1 MAASCFKMR
10 TCLLLL
16 VLLLALMA
24 ACGGG
29 GNGGGGG
36 TPQPLSLTLRQ
47 VASGLEFPVF
57 LSAPD
62 GDARLF
68 IVERAGRIR
77 VVENGSLLA
86 APFLDIESR
95 TSTDGERGLLSLAF
109 HPQYAANGFF
119 FIYYTNLAGDIV
131 IERMRVSAVNRNA
144 ADPVSSVIVLTI
156 AHPVFSNHNG
166 GLLSFG
172 PDGLLYAGTG
182 DGGGAGD
189 PFGNAQNTN
198 SLLGKLLRIDVD
210 SAAASYAIPPDN
222 PFAGQAGRRGEIWAY
237 GLRNPW
243 RYAFDAAANLLYI
256 ADVGQAQLEEV
267 DIAPAGQGGINY
279 GWNIME
285 GTQCFNSA
293 SCNQGGLTLPAFE
306 YTHGVNGANGCSI
319 TGGYVYRGSAIPALA
334 GQYLFSDYCGGWLK
348 SVRRTDGSVS
358 APLDWGIPQVG
369 NITSFGQDGHKELY
383 MLSETGSVYRIVPR

>member
-1 MAASCFKMR
+1 M
-10 TCLLLL
+10 T
-16 VLLLALMA
+16 

-29 GNGGGGG
+29 GGASSL
-36 TPQPLSLTLRQ
+36 PPLSLTLQQ

-77 VVENGSLLA
+77 IVENGSLLA
-86 APFLDIESR
+86 TPFLDIQDR

-109 HPQYAANGFF
+109 HPQYETNGFF
-119 FIYYTNLAGDIV
+119 FIYYTNLDGDIT
-131 IERMRVSAVNRNA
+131 IERLRVAAGNRNA
-144 ADPVSSVIVLTI
+144 ADPASRVVMLAI

-172 PDGLLYAGTG
+172 PDGFLYAGTG

-189 PFGNAQNTN
+189 PSGNAQNTN
-198 SLLGKLLRIDVD
+198 SLLGKLLRIDINI
-210 SAAASYAIPPDN
+210 AAPAYAIPPDN
-222 PFAGQAGRRGEIWAY
+222 PFAGQAGRHGEIWAY

-243 RYAFDAAANLLYI
+243 RYAFDAAASLLYI
-256 ADVGQAQLEEV
+256 ADVGQVQREEI
-267 DIAPAGQGGINY
+267 DIAPAAQGGINY

-293 SCNQGGLTLPAFE
+293 SCNQGGLHRPAFE
-306 YTHGVNGANGCSI
+306 YAHGTNNANGCSI
-319 TGGYVYRGSAIPALA
+319 TGGYVYRGSAIPALV

-358 APLDWGIPQVG
+358 APVDWAIPQVG
-369 NITSFGQDGHKELY
+369 NIASFGQDGHKELY
-383 MLSETGSVYRIVPR
+383 MLSQTGGVYRIVPR

>member
-1 MAASCFKMR
+1 VTANYFKVR
-10 TCLLLL
+10 VCILLLF
-16 VLLLALMA
+16 LMS

-29 GNGGGGG
+29 GGAS
-36 TPQPLSLTLRQ
+36 TAEPLSLTLRQ

-57 LSAPD
+57 LSAPG

-77 VVENGSLLA
+77 VVENGSLLP

-109 HPQYAANGFF
+109 HPQYASNGFF
-119 FIYYTNLAGDIV
+119 FIFYASLAGDIV
-131 IERMRVSAVNRNA
+131 IERMQVAAGNRNA
-144 ADPVSSVIVLTI
+144 ADPASGVVMLTI
-156 AHPVFSNHNG
+156 AHPAFSNHYG

-172 PDGLLYAGTG
+172 PDGFLYAGTG

-189 PFGNAQNTN
+189 PSGNAQDTN
-198 SLLGKLLRIDVD
+198 SLLGKLLRIDVG
-210 SAAASYAIPPDN
+210 SAAPTYAIPPGN

-243 RYAFDAAANLLYI
+243 RYAFDASANLLYI

-267 DIAPAGQGGINY
+267 NIAPVGQGGNNY

-285 GTQCFNSA
+285 GMQCFNSA
-293 SCNQGGLTLPAFE
+293 SCNQAGLTLPAFD
-306 YTHGVNGANGCSI
+306 YAHGANNANGCSI
-319 TGGYVYRGSAIPALA
+319 TGGYVYRGSAIPELV

-358 APLDWGIPQVG
+358 APLDWGIPNVG
-369 NITSFGQDGHKELY
+369 NITSFGQDGNKELY
-383 MLSETGSVYRIVPR
+383 MLSQTGRVYRIVPRGRLESG